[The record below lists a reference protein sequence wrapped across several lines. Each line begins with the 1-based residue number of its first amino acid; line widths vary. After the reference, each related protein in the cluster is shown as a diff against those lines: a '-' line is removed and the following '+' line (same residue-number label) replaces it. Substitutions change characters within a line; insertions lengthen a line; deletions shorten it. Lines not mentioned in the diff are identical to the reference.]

1 LKVENQN
8 KTNQTP
14 FEYLANGEKNNSE
27 WQEYK
32 NYINSF
38 VNIKQAK
45 RNKLLNTNLP
55 KRRGNDLTDNDIEN
69 PESGFLARNLND
81 TAYAS
86 KFIKN
91 FVERN
96 LAFLE
101 NSEIKQKVKTRN
113 GALTSQLRYNWGVEA
128 KNRDNNLHHGV

>member
-38 VNIKQAK
+38 VNIFACLILT
-45 RNKLLNTNLP
+45 KLL
-55 KRRGNDLTDNDIEN
+55 I
-69 PESGFLARNLND
+69 
-81 TAYAS
+81 
-86 KFIKN
+86 
-91 FVERN
+91 
-96 LAFLE
+96 
-101 NSEIKQKVKTRN
+101 
-113 GALTSQLRYNWGVEA
+113 
-128 KNRDNNLHHGV
+128 